1 MEFRGWKR
9 RREGREQEGREEE
22 ETCEMVPKV
31 SREQADHR
39 QVVQWPEAE
48 MELEAGGSEF
58 MGMG

>member
-9 RREGREQEGREEE
+9 RREGGEQGGREEE

>member
-9 RREGREQEGREEE
+9 RREGREEEGREEE
-22 ETCEMVPKV
+22 ETREMVPKV